1 MSKLAKMNPE
11 NLFDIKFTELKK
23 ENSKLPTYLF
33 EEIESEITN
42 IIIDESSPEEET
54 DGAFELIRNI
64 VDNVRS
70 EIENFVEN
78 EDLKKFLYVLT
89 KVFTLLLNVKVDD
102 TEKIIN
108 IVKLAISSIL
118 KNWSELN

>member
-11 NLFDIKFTELKK
+11 NLFDIEFTELKT
-23 ENSKLPTYLF
+23 ENSKLPAYLF
-33 EEIESEITN
+33 EEIKSELTN

-89 KVFTLLLNVKVDD
+89 KVFTLLLNIKVDN

-118 KNWSELN
+118 KKWSELN

>member
-1 MSKLAKMNPE
+1 MSKLAKTNPE
-11 NLFDIKFTELKK
+11 NLFNIEFTELKT

-33 EEIESEITN
+33 EVIESELTN
-42 IIIDESSPEEET
+42 IMIDESSPEEET
-54 DGAFELIRNI
+54 DGAFELIKNI

-89 KVFTLLLNVKVDD
+89 EVFTLLLNVKVDNAR
-102 TEKIIN
+102 KIIN

-118 KNWSELN
+118 KSWSELN

>member
-33 EEIESEITN
+33 EEIGSELTN

>member
-11 NLFDIKFTELKK
+11 NLFDIEFTELKT

-33 EEIESEITN
+33 EEIKSELTN

-89 KVFTLLLNVKVDD
+89 KVFTLLLNIKVDN

-118 KNWSELN
+118 KKWSELN

>member
-1 MSKLAKMNPE
+1 MNPE
-11 NLFDIKFTELKK
+11 NLFDIEFTELKT

-33 EEIESEITN
+33 EEIKSELTN

-89 KVFTLLLNVKVDD
+89 KVFTLLLNIKVDN

-118 KNWSELN
+118 KKWSELN